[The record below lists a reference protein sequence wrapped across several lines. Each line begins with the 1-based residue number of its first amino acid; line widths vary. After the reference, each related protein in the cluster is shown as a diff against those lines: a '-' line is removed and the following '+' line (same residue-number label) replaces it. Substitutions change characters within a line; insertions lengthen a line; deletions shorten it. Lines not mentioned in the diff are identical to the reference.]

1 MLKYK
6 LYVLILF
13 VFTLVSISVVKANNS
28 LELVGKTIYID
39 PGHGGF
45 DPGANYKDIKES
57 DINLEIS
64 KILKRELEKNGA
76 TVYLTRDK
84 DINLSNTK
92 RKDILNRIKQ
102 INESDT
108 DLYLSIHLNADL
120 SPLWYGAQVF
130 YDDINKENKIIA
142 EIIQEELRKKTNT
155 KRKVKEIS
163 NILLNRKIQKP
174 GVLVELGFLSNSL
187 ERKKLQDKEYQLL
200 LSKTITKGIIVY
212 FTQ

>member
-84 DINLSNTK
+84 FISLS
-92 RKDILNRIKQ
+92 
-102 INESDT
+102 
-108 DLYLSIHLNADL
+108 
-120 SPLWYGAQVF
+120 
-130 YDDINKENKIIA
+130 
-142 EIIQEELRKKTNT
+142 
-155 KRKVKEIS
+155 
-163 NILLNRKIQKP
+163 
-174 GVLVELGFLSNSL
+174 LV
-187 ERKKLQDKEYQLL
+187 R
-200 LSKTITKGIIVY
+200 
-212 FTQ
+212 